1 MNREEDKTAR
11 HSELSFFSHAGGN
24 KGENS
29 FLGCGDKPVFEPRVC
44 ASESGGIERKKKQS
58 RIFLFSVRVCE
69 LKKDT

>member
-29 FLGCGDKPVFEPRVC
+29 FLGCGDKPVFEPGVC
-44 ASESGGIERKKKQS
+44 ASESGGIERKKKT
-58 RIFLFSVRVCE
+58 IAHFFYLVCVCVS
-69 LKKDT
+69 